1 MTEGIYETRI
11 EELLEL
17 PTLFVG
23 EASVLAVGL
32 RVLQVYLLVGDI
44 EVTADDNGLFRTQ
57 IEQECTKRIFSS
69 SPLR

>member
-1 MTEGIYETRI
+1 MTEGVYETRI

-32 RVLQVYLLVGDI
+32 GVLQVYLLVGDI
-44 EVTADDNGLFRTQ
+44 EVTADDHRLLLVQ
-57 IEQECTKRIFSS
+57 L
-69 SPLR
+69 P